1 MARDVALMRKRV
13 DDLFGLLS
21 APSPTSPSPTSV
33 VPEGYEKAKLEQACA
48 TKQLRYLK
56 SWVSI
61 LKDALKEI
69 DVKMEVMVEASTKK
83 KNQDVRKLLKDALK
97 EIDVKMEK
105 MV

>member
-21 APSPTSPSPTSV
+21 ALSPTSV
-33 VPEGYEKAKLEQACA
+33 VPKGYEKAKLEQACA

-56 SWVSI
+56 SRVSI

-83 KNQDVRKLLKDALK
+83 NQDVRKLLKDALK

>member
-21 APSPTSPSPTSV
+21 ALSPTSPTSV
-33 VPEGYEKAKLEQACA
+33 VPKGYKKAKLKQAYA

-56 SWVSI
+56 SRVSI

-83 KNQDVRKLLKDALK
+83 NQDVRKLLKDALK

>member
-21 APSPTSPSPTSV
+21 ALSPTSV
-33 VPEGYEKAKLEQACA
+33 VPKGYKKAKLEQACA

-56 SWVSI
+56 SRVSI

-69 DVKMEVMVEASTKK
+69 DVKMEVMIEASMKK
-83 KNQDVRKLLKDALK
+83 KNQDVRKLFKDALK